1 MIRSWL
7 WCVILLAGSVQAT
20 ETPIRAWNL
29 LLDHPNPA
37 VAGLLRLSLD
47 LTVPEYGPYR
57 LIASP
62 PMEQGRAVKEL
73 QGGELVQVGVFAPD
87 EERERTLLAIHVPLA
102 KGLLGWRVCLV
113 RQGDEGRF
121 ANIRSLTDWRQA
133 GLRIGQHRSW
143 PDTRLL
149 KENGLDVVVGGLYEA
164 LFNMLR
170 KRRFDCFLRSVIEI
184 EDELTQ
190 HPDLAIEP
198 HLVFRYPLALL
209 FFVSPRYPELAKRIE
224 LGLLRV
230 RQSGDYERIFEA
242 GFGSTIRR
250 LQLDRRVMLELNNP
264 DLPTGSR
271 AMMQDPSL
279 IYAPVLPALSAQ

>member
-7 WCVILLAGSVQAT
+7 WCVILLAGSVQAA

-121 ANIRSLTDWRQA
+121 ANIRSLIDWQQA

-190 HPDLAIEP
+190 HPDLA
-198 HLVFRYPLALL
+198 
-209 FFVSPRYPELAKRIE
+209 KRIE
-224 LGLLRV
+224 LGLQRA

-250 LQLDRRVMLELNNP
+250 LQLDRRVMLELSNP
-264 DLPTGSR
+264 DLPAGSR

>member
-1 MIRSWL
+1 MIRIWL
-7 WCVILLAGSVQAT
+7 CCVMLFAGSVLAA
-20 ETPIRAWNL
+20 EVPIRAWNL

-37 VAGLLRLSLD
+37 VAALLRLSLD

-73 QGGELVQVGVFAPD
+73 QSGELVQIGVFAPD

-102 KGLLGWRVCLV
+102 KGLLGWRVCLI
-113 RQGDEGRF
+113 RQGDEGWF
-121 ANIRSLTDWRQA
+121 ANIRSLTDWQQA

-149 KENGLDVVVGGLYEA
+149 KENGLNVVVGSLYDA

-170 KRRFDCFLRSVIEI
+170 KQRFDCFLRSVIEI
-184 EDELTQ
+184 EEELKQ
-190 HPDLAIEP
+190 HPELAIEP

-209 FFVSPRYPELAKRIE
+209 FFVSPKYPELAKRIE
-224 LGLLRV
+224 LGLQRA
-230 RQSGDYERIFEA
+230 RQSGDYERVFEA

-250 LQLDRRVMLELNNP
+250 LQLDRRVMLELSNP
-264 DLPTGSR
+264 DLPAGSR

-279 IYAPVLPALSAQ
+279 IYAPALPAVSAQ

>member
-1 MIRSWL
+1 MIRIWL
-7 WCVILLAGSVQAT
+7 CCVMLFAGSVAAA
-20 ETPIRAWNL
+20 EVPIRAWNL

-73 QGGELVQVGVFAPD
+73 QSGELVQIGVFAPD
-87 EERERTLLAIHVPLA
+87 EERERELLAVHIPLA
-102 KGLLGWRVCLV
+102 KGLLGWRVCLI

-121 ANIRSLTDWRQA
+121 AAIHSLADWRRS
-133 GLRIGQHRSW
+133 GLIIGQHRSW
-143 PDTRLL
+143 PDTQLL
-149 KENGLDVVVGGLYEA
+149 RANGLNVMAGNLYEA

-170 KRRFDCFLRSVIEI
+170 KQRFDCFLRSVIEV
-184 EDELTQ
+184 EDELKQ

-209 FFVSPRYPELAKRIE
+209 FFVSPKYPELAQRIE
-224 LGLLRV
+224 LGLQRA
-230 RQSGDYERIFEA
+230 RQTGDFDRIFEE

-250 LQLDRRVMLELNNP
+250 LQLDQRQRLELNNP
-264 DLPTGSR
+264 DLPLSSR
-271 AMMQDPSL
+271 KMMADPTL
-279 IYAPVLPALSAQ
+279 IYQPVSTQ

>member
-7 WCVILLAGSVQAT
+7 WCFILLAGSVQAA

-29 LLDHPNPA
+29 LLDHPNPT

-133 GLRIGQHRSW
+133 GFRIGQHRSW

-164 LFNMLR
+164 LFNMLH

-224 LGLLRV
+224 LGLQRA

-250 LQLDRRVMLELNNP
+250 LQLERRVMLELSNP

>member
-7 WCVILLAGSVQAT
+7 WCFILLAGSVQAA

-29 LLDHPNPA
+29 LLAHPNPA

-133 GLRIGQHRSW
+133 GFRIGQHRSW

-164 LFNMLR
+164 LFNMLH

-224 LGLLRV
+224 LGLQRA

-250 LQLDRRVMLELNNP
+250 LQLERRVMLELSNP
-264 DLPTGSR
+264 DLLTGSR

>member
-1 MIRSWL
+1 
-7 WCVILLAGSVQAT
+7 V
-20 ETPIRAWNL
+20 PIRAWNL

-73 QGGELVQVGVFAPD
+73 QSGELVQIGVFAPD

-102 KGLLGWRVCLV
+102 KGLLGWRVCLI

-121 ANIRSLTDWRQA
+121 ANIRSLADWQQA

-149 KENGLDVVVGGLYEA
+149 KENGLNVVVGSLYDA

-170 KRRFDCFLRSVIEI
+170 KQRFDCFLRSVIEI
-184 EDELTQ
+184 EEELKQ
-190 HPDLAIEP
+190 H
-198 HLVFRYPLALL
+198 
-209 FFVSPRYPELAKRIE
+209 PELAKRIE
-224 LGLLRV
+224 LGLSEPV
-230 RQSGDYERIFEA
+230 SPVTMSGY
-242 GFGSTIRR
+242 SRR
-250 LQLDRRVMLELNNP
+250 AL
-264 DLPTGSR
+264 
-271 AMMQDPSL
+271 AAPSGGCSS
-279 IYAPVLPALSAQ
+279 IGG

>member
-7 WCVILLAGSVQAT
+7 WCFILLAGSVQAA

-133 GLRIGQHRSW
+133 GFRIGQHRSW

-164 LFNMLR
+164 LFNMLH

-224 LGLLRV
+224 LGLQRA

-250 LQLDRRVMLELNNP
+250 LQLERRVMLELSNP

>member
-1 MIRSWL
+1 MIRVWL
-7 WCVILLAGSVQAT
+7 WCIALFAGGALAAESH
-20 ETPIRAWNL
+20 IRAWNL

-57 LIASP
+57 LSASP

-73 QGGELVQVGVFAPD
+73 QGGELVQIGVFAPD
-87 EERERTLLAIHVPLA
+87 EERERTLLPIHIPLA
-102 KGLLGWRVCLV
+102 KGLLGWRVCLI

-121 ANIRSLTDWRQA
+121 ARIHSLADWHHS
-133 GLRIGQHRSW
+133 GLTIGQHRSW

-149 KENGLDVVVGGLYEA
+149 KTNGLRVVVGSLYEA

-170 KRRFDCFLRSVIEI
+170 KQRFDCFLRSVIEI
-184 EDELTQ
+184 EDELKS

-209 FFVSPRYPELAKRIE
+209 FFVSPKYPELAQRIE
-224 LGLLRV
+224 LGLQRACQSSAFDRV
-230 RQSGDYERIFEA
+230 FEE

-250 LQLDRRVMLELNNP
+250 LKLDERVMLELDNP
-264 DLPTGSR
+264 DLPASSR
-271 AMMQDPSL
+271 AMMADPTL
-279 IYAPVLPALSAQ
+279 IYAPVAVSPSAQ

>member
-7 WCVILLAGSVQAT
+7 WCVILLAGSVQAA

-57 LIASP
+57 LIVSP

-133 GLRIGQHRSW
+133 GFRIGQHRSW

-164 LFNMLR
+164 LFNMLH

-224 LGLLRV
+224 LGLQRA

-250 LQLDRRVMLELNNP
+250 LQLERRVMLELSNP